1 MFSPKKILVIAV
13 ILILLIAI
21 PLTLYLLS
29 QQQELRSHAQ
39 AASTLSFTPDSSP
52 STPIQ
57 AGVGDPIDLDLYVD
71 PGTNLVSI
79 VRLEVQYDDTKLTT
93 ATGSGG
99 EAFEK
104 NALDFPSVREG
115 PIYLDGKMQITLSIG
130 SDLTKPIKARTKIGT
145 LHLMALAKTDTPT
158 QVLYSTQ
165 SQVLSLAGPDT
176 GSSDQAGENVL
187 SATTPAI
194 INIADTEPSVTP
206 DPTEEPTS
214 EPTPTDAPSPTLEP
228 TALPTNVVNQPPVC
242 TTLTANPSEGTA
254 PLNVTFTASGTDTDG
269 QITKFAFN
277 FGDGNLSTVTTDTQ
291 TSSNSATAEH
301 TYPDGGTFTAS
312 AVLTDDK
319 EGSSTNECSQVI
331 TIAGPTATPSATEAL
346 TATPEASLDTP
357 TPTLASPGPGA
368 TIIGLGAF
376 FSVLSVIGAIL
387 FFAL

>member
-13 ILILLIAI
+13 IVIILIAI
-21 PLTLYLLS
+21 PLTLFLLQ
-29 QQQELRSHAQ
+29 QQQELRSNAQ

-57 AGVGDPIDLDLYVD
+57 AAVGEPVDLDLYVD

-79 VRLEVQYDDTKLTT
+79 VRLEVQYDNTKLTT
-93 ATGSGG
+93 ATASGG

-104 NALDFPSVREG
+104 NTLDFPSVREG
-115 PIYLDGKMQITLSIG
+115 PIYLDGKMQVTLSIG
-130 SDLTKPIKARTKIGT
+130 SDLTKPIQTRTKIGT
-145 LHLMALAKTDTPT
+145 LHLIAVAKTDTPT

-165 SQVLSLAGPDT
+165 SQVLSLSGPDT
-176 GSSDQAGENVL
+176 GSSDQASENVL

-194 INIADTEPSVTP
+194 INIADTEPSITP
-206 DPTEEPTS
+206 DVTEEPTS
-214 EPTPTDAPSPTLEP
+214 TPTPGLTEAPTATPTL
-228 TALPTNVVNQPPVC
+228 ASNQPPIC
-242 TTLTANPSEGTA
+242 TTLTATPSAGTA
-254 PLNVTFTASGTDTDG
+254 PLNVTFTATGTDSDG

-301 TYPDGGTFTAS
+301 SYANGGTFTAS
-312 AVLTDDK
+312 VVLTDDK
-319 EGSSTNECSQVI
+319 EGSSTNDCSQVI
-331 TIAGPTATPSATEAL
+331 TIAGPTATPSAV
-346 TATPEASLDTP
+346 TATPTLGTDSP

>member
-1 MFSPKKILVIAV
+1 MFSPKKILVIVV
-13 ILILLIAI
+13 IVVILIAI
-21 PLTLYLLS
+21 PLTLYLLQ
-29 QQQELRSHAQ
+29 QQQELRSNAQ
-39 AASTLSFTPDSSP
+39 AASTLSFTPESSP

-57 AGVGDPIDLDLYVD
+57 VGVGDPVDLDLYVD

-93 ATGSGG
+93 ATSSGG

-104 NALDFPSVREG
+104 NAVDFPSVREG
-115 PIYLDGKMQITLSIG
+115 PIYSDGKVQVTLSIG
-130 SDLTKPIKARTKIGT
+130 SDLTKPIQTKTKIGT
-145 LHLMALAKTDTPT
+145 LHLKAIAKTDTPT

-165 SQVLSLAGPDT
+165 SQVLSLSGPDT
-176 GSSDQAGENVL
+176 GSSDQASENVL

-194 INIADTEPSVTP
+194 INIADTEPSITPEVTVTDTP
-206 DPTEEPTS
+206 TPTPEITEEPTA
-214 EPTPTDAPSPTLEP
+214 TPTQA
-228 TALPTNVVNQPPVC
+228 VNQIPVC
-242 TTLTANPSEGTA
+242 TTLTATPSAGTA
-254 PLNVTFTASGTDTDG
+254 PLAVVFTATGTDPDG
-269 QITKFAFN
+269 QITKYAFN

-301 TYPDGGTFTAS
+301 TYENGGTFTAS
-312 AVLTDDK
+312 VVLTDDK
-319 EGSSTNECSQVI
+319 EGSSTNDCSQVI
-331 TIAGPTATPSATEAL
+331 TIAGPTATPSAVTD
-346 TATPEASLDTP
+346 TPTPGTDSP

>member
-1 MFSPKKILVIAV
+1 MFSPKKILLIAV
-13 ILILLIAI
+13 IVIILIAI
-21 PLTLYLLS
+21 PLTLYLLQ

-57 AGVGDPIDLDLYVD
+57 AAVGEPVDLDLYVD

-93 ATGSGG
+93 ASGSGG

-104 NALDFPSVREG
+104 NTVDFPSVREG
-115 PIYLDGKMQITLSIG
+115 PIYLDGKVQVTLSIG
-130 SDLTKPIKARTKIGT
+130 SDLTKPIKTKTKIGT
-145 LHLMALAKTDTPT
+145 LHLQAIAKTDTPT

-165 SQVLSLAGPDT
+165 SQVLSLSGPDT
-176 GSSDQAGENVL
+176 GSSDQASENVL

-194 INIADTEPSVTP
+194 INIADVEPSITPEVT
-206 DPTEEPTS
+206 D
-214 EPTPTDAPSPTLEP
+214 EPTPSPEVTNGP
-228 TALPTNVVNQPPVC
+228 TVTPTEAANIPPVC
-242 TTLTANPSEGTA
+242 TTLTATPSAGTA
-254 PLNVTFTASGTDTDG
+254 PLNVTFTAAGTDDDG

-301 TYPDGGTFTAS
+301 TYSNGGTFTAS
-312 AVLTDDK
+312 VVLTDDK
-319 EGSSTNECSQVI
+319 EGSSTNDCSQII
-331 TIAGPTATPSATEAL
+331 TVAGPIATPSAGVTETPTATPSAD
-346 TATPEASLDTP
+346 SP

-376 FSVLSVIGAIL
+376 FSVLSIIGAIL

>member
-1 MFSPKKILVIAV
+1 MFSPKKILLIAV
-13 ILILLIAI
+13 IVIILIAI
-21 PLTLYLLS
+21 PLTLFLLQ

-57 AGVGDPIDLDLYVD
+57 AAVGDPVDLDLYVD
-71 PGTNLVSI
+71 PGTNLISI

-93 ATGSGG
+93 ASDSGD
-99 EAFEK
+99 AFEK
-104 NALDFPSVREG
+104 NAIDFPSVREG
-115 PIYLDGKMQITLSIG
+115 PIYLDGKMQVTLSIG
-130 SDLTKPIKARTKIGT
+130 SDLTKPVKTKTKIGT
-145 LHLMALAKTDTPT
+145 LHLKAIAKTDTPT

-165 SQVLSLAGPDT
+165 SQVLSLSGPDT
-176 GSSDQAGENVL
+176 GSSDQASENVL

-194 INIADTEPSVTP
+194 INIADTEPSITP
-206 DPTEEPTS
+206 EITDT
-214 EPTPTDAPSPTLEP
+214 PTPEVTDEP
-228 TALPTNVVNQPPVC
+228 TASPTQAVNVPPVC
-242 TTLTANPSEGTA
+242 TTLTATPSAGTA
-254 PLNVTFTASGTDTDG
+254 PLNVTFTATGTDTDG

-301 TYPDGGTFTAS
+301 TYTNGGEFTAS

-319 EGSSTNECSQVI
+319 EGSSTNECSQLI
-331 TIAGPTATPSATEAL
+331 TVSGPTATPSASVTETP
-346 TATPEASLDTP
+346 TATPSGDSP